1 MPVAQTTRPVHFF
14 RENQWLAPCERS
26 ATRARGKGV
35 PRMGAHALQP
45 TATGK
50 ALYGASSPV
59 LEGFLVVVIVRDV
72 FGLDSKF
79 EAYQTG

>member
-1 MPVAQTTRPVHFF
+1 MP
-14 RENQWLAPCERS
+14 E
-26 ATRARGKGV
+26 TRAQSIFFVKSNGLRRVKACRQLGQGV

-59 LEGFLVVVIVRDV
+59 LEGFLVVVIGRDV